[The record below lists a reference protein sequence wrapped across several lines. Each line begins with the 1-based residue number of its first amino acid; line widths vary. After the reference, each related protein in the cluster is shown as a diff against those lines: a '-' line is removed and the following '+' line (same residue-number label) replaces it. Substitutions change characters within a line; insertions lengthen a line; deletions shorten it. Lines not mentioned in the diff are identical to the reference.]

1 MFYCGVNI
9 SELAHI
15 IEKTLFD
22 FFVDTRKKDKKYYPS
37 NIKKYRHNYPQE
49 RKKVIRRI
57 QSACHNIEKIA
68 NLVEVTLNYH
78 TTRSLITQIQDSSID
93 GYDAYILEAMINSGI
108 NQIITDDGD
117 FATVA
122 GIIVFTAND
131 GVITAAKSQ
140 GKFITR

>member
-1 MFYCGVNI
+1 M
-9 SELAHI
+9 
-15 IEKTLFD
+15 
-22 FFVDTRKKDKKYYPS
+22 
-37 NIKKYRHNYPQE
+37 
-49 RKKVIRRI
+49 
-57 QSACHNIEKIA
+57 
-68 NLVEVTLNYH
+68 EVTLNYH